1 MKVILASSRNYA
13 AILFGGEEVSA
24 VNDSNAVKSPPSLFR
39 QMIKRRE
46 VERGVSWIL
55 GLLSWLPPICEGEE
69 GGTS

>member
-1 MKVILASSRNYA
+1 MKVILASFRNFD
-13 AILFGGEEVSA
+13 AILFVGDEVSA

-55 GLLSWLPPICEGEE
+55 GLLSWLPPICEGE